1 MTGREE
7 ALKNEVAE
15 WNKAMEISAA
25 TAAEKAQ
32 LHDKIVNELKDS
44 RREAVENAK
53 KEASRADNA
62 EQTIRDLQKE
72 KNDLSAEKDDLSAER
87 DLLKSELQ
95 MLKDLQDKMIDDA
108 KEEAIDNAWYRMW
121 STNPLTLDLEFMG
134 DELEPALARWNAR
147 LALEQLEA
155 EAADAETVDEDGG
168 DNDAIA
174 SALKTGSSRSEEIA
188 REIREAYATD
198 DRAIIETE
206 PAASPNE
213 LPVVE
218 DAPATEP
225 WPARL
230 LFFSFV
236 LYVYPN
242 NAFEAK
248 TMLFFNVIIPCSFF

>member
-7 ALKNEVAE
+7 TLKNEVAE

-32 LHDKIVNELKDS
+32 LHDRIVNELKDS
-44 RREAVENAK
+44 CREAVE

-72 KNDLSAEKDDLSAER
+72 KNDLSAEKDDISAER

-147 LALEQLEA
+147 LALEQLEET
-155 EAADAETVDEDGG
+155 EAADAETADEDSGG
-168 DNDAIA
+168 NDAIA
-174 SALKTGSSRSEEIA
+174 SALKTGSSRSEEIV
-188 REIREAYATD
+188 REIREAFAAD
-198 DRAIIETE
+198 DQAITETE
-206 PAASPNE
+206 PAAPPSE
-213 LPVVE
+213 LPAAE

-225 WPARL
+225 
-230 LFFSFV
+230 
-236 LYVYPN
+236 
-242 NAFEAK
+242 
-248 TMLFFNVIIPCSFF
+248 

>member
-32 LHDKIVNELKDS
+32 LHDRIVNELKDS

-62 EQTIRDLQKE
+62 EQTIKDLQKE
-72 KNDLSAEKDDLSAER
+72 KDDLSAEKDDLSAER
-87 DLLKSELQ
+87 DLLRSELQ

-147 LALEQLEA
+147 LALEQLEET
-155 EAADAETVDEDGG
+155 EAADAETADEDGG
-168 DNDAIA
+168 GNDAIA
-174 SALKTGSSRSEEIA
+174 SALKTGSSRSEEIV
-188 REIREAYATD
+188 REIREAFAAD
-198 DRAIIETE
+198 DQAITETE
-206 PAASPNE
+206 PAAPPSE
-213 LPVVE
+213 LPAAE
-218 DAPATEP
+218 DALATEP
-225 WPARL
+225 
-230 LFFSFV
+230 
-236 LYVYPN
+236 
-242 NAFEAK
+242 
-248 TMLFFNVIIPCSFF
+248 

>member
-7 ALKNEVAE
+7 ALKKEVAE
-15 WNKAMEISAA
+15 WNKAMEVSAA

-32 LHDKIVNELKDS
+32 LHDRIVNELKDS
-44 RREAVENAK
+44 CREAVE

-72 KNDLSAEKDDLSAER
+72 KNDLSAEKDDISAER

-134 DELEPALARWNAR
+134 DELEPALVRWNAR
-147 LALEQLEA
+147 LALEQHEET
-155 EAADAETVDEDGG
+155 EAANAETADGDGG
-168 DNDAIA
+168 GGDDIA
-174 SALKTGSSRSEEIA
+174 SALKTGSSRSEEIV
-188 REIREAYATD
+188 REIREAFAAD
-198 DRAIIETE
+198 DRAITETE
-206 PAASPNE
+206 PATSLSE

-218 DAPATEP
+218 DAPASEP
-225 WPARL
+225 
-230 LFFSFV
+230 
-236 LYVYPN
+236 
-242 NAFEAK
+242 
-248 TMLFFNVIIPCSFF
+248 